1 MKNNLLLLS
10 SLFILFCIGCDK
22 KNKDLVLPVK
32 PEKFPQVIRFSDE
45 VGGEL
50 EDSDEF
56 SIDLTLADRVD
67 PDGEELGGKVVPLQ
81 KDVQVFFSI
90 SDKIGIDAIS
100 SFIKG
105 GTAVYEI
112 DDCTNSD
119 DEGIDL
125 DFQFDPATGNGSV
138 VFPKGIEEMELVF
151 ELDEDYLNDAVL
163 NEEER
168 AIEFKLVSVEADS
181 ENVVVNSALGFTY
194 EVLDDEGVHGAWELN
209 LDNAAQFEAFKV
221 LFGLVNEDIAA
232 LDLADVEKIEIEF
245 ELEEVKVL
253 VELKETEL
261 VDECGE
267 TEEVNK
273 VIELELELEELS
285 TLVAS
290 GELEA
295 IGELEQEDGSLPE
308 YVLAGEFSI
317 LENELKLELTN
328 EFEKESVS
336 AELILTR

>member
-10 SLFILFCIGCDK
+10 SLFMLFCIGCDK

-32 PEKFPQVIRFSDE
+32 PEKFPQVIRFADE
-45 VGGEL
+45 IGGEL

-56 SIDLTLADRVD
+56 SIDLTLVDRVD
-67 PDGEELGGKVVPLQ
+67 PEGEELGGKVVPLQ
-81 KDVQVFFSI
+81 QDVRVFFTV
-90 SDKIGIDAIS
+90 SDNMGIDDLAS
-100 SFIKG
+100 YIKA
-105 GTAVYEI
+105 GTALYEI
-112 DDCTNSD
+112 DACTSSE

-138 VFPKGIEEMELVF
+138 VFPKGVEEMELVF
-151 ELDEDYLNDAVL
+151 EVDEDYLNDAVL

-168 AIEFKLVSVEADS
+168 AIEFKLVSVDAAT
-181 ENVVVNSALGFTY
+181 ENVVVNTALSFTY
-194 EVLDDEGVHGAWELN
+194 EVLDDEGVHGAWELDLEN
-209 LDNAAQFEAFKV
+209 TAQFAAFKE

-232 LDLADVEKIEIEF
+232 LNLADVEKIEITF

-261 VDECGE
+261 LDECGE

-285 TLVAS
+285 TLTSS

-295 IGELEQEDGSLPE
+295 TGELELEDGSLLE

-317 LENELKLELTN
+317 LDNELKLELTN
-328 EFEKESVS
+328 ELEEESVT
-336 AELILTR
+336 AELLLTR